1 MKIESLQVSVETL
14 PLIKPFK
21 TALRTA
27 MEIENIM
34 VSVKLEDGT
43 EGLGA
48 AAPTVAITGDS
59 TKGS

>member
-34 VSVKLEDGT
+34 ISVKLEDGT
-43 EGLGA
+43 EGLGLQ
-48 AAPTVAITGDS
+48 PLRLPSQVILQKES
-59 TKGS
+59 